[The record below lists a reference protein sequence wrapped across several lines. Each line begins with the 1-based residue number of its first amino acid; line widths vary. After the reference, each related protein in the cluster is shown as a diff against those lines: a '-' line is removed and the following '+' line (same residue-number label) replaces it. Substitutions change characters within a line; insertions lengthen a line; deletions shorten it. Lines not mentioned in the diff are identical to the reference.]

1 MKLYKFEDTK
11 LPDNISQTLA
21 KMITSTEK
29 KLIYQKV
36 AKGQYKMY
44 CPYCQKYKLITYD
57 ELKNIRSTRTKPNPY
72 SSDYIECPICEHKFD
87 STTNRLTHKVYD
99 DYVRLEI
106 DGNDVG
112 YHVVSEW
119 TFGEPIKLISADQ
132 YAIFQ
137 KDETYVKCGY
147 ALVCYGKQIAFNPD
161 YYSGY
166 YRKAVNNKYY
176 GGTGYGW
183 ACFDYYSLWNWYY
196 GTRAD
201 KRKCLIDAYHVTKSS
216 QHAVVYQTNC
226 PADYVYAIKLFN
238 INSVEEYEKYY
249 PYLHKNKEHFR
260 DWGEQE
266 LNIHY
271 LDYLSRND
279 IDLGEYFT
287 YSQNVKKLGFK
298 LDKPTDFK
306 FRFDKV
312 EDMVTAEKD
321 KGINERIKERYDE
334 LPKYAK
340 DNVLIYP
347 FKRAQDIRNCGKSLH
362 NCIGGYVERYANKT
376 TDIYRLDLDGR
387 LTAALEIMNGK
398 LKQAYEDHNTKCSE
412 DVLNHIKSFCKKN
425 GFSLGT
431 YA

>member
-21 KMITSTEK
+21 RMITIDEK
-29 KLIYQKV
+29 KMPYQKV

-44 CPYCQKYKLITYD
+44 CPYCQNYKLISYE
-57 ELKNIRSTRTKPNPY
+57 ELKKIRSDKKQENEWCAPY
-72 SSDYIECPICEHKFD
+72 VECPICKNRFD
-87 STTNRLTHKVYD
+87 STTNKLTHKVYD
-99 DYVRLEI
+99 NYVYIEI
-106 DGNDVG
+106 DGKKLG
-112 YHVVSEW
+112 YHITSEW
-119 TFGEPIKLISADQ
+119 NFGEPIKFISAEQ
-132 YAIFQ
+132 FAIFQ

-147 ALVCYGKQIAFNPD
+147 ALGFYGRKIVYNPD
-161 YYSGY
+161 YESGL
-166 YRKAVNNKYY
+166 YRKSVSNNYSWCCY
-176 GGTGYGW
+176 
-183 ACFDYYSLWNWYY
+183 DYYSKWLWRY
-196 GTRAD
+196 GSRVD
-201 KRKCLIDAYHVTKSS
+201 LKKCLEDAFGLTKSS
-216 QHAVVYQTNC
+216 QQTVVFKTKCNW
-226 PADYVYAIKLFN
+226 DYVHGIKLFG

-249 PYLHKNKEHFR
+249 PYLQKNKEHLN
-260 DWGEQE
+260 DWKDET
-266 LNIHY
+266 LNIYY
-271 LDYLSRND
+271 LDYLNRNN